1 MFLVV
6 GLGNPGNKY
15 ENNRHNIG
23 FKIIDSLIE
32 DFKAIHISNKDFL
45 GELYKS
51 HNLLFLKPTTFMN
64 LSGKSVLAVKNFYK
78 VQDILVLHDEL
89 DLPFGSIKFKYGGSS
104 GGHNGLK
111 SIDALC
117 GNLYYRLRYGIGKPL
132 EKEKV
137 ISWVL
142 EDFTKE
148 EIKLQK
154 DLILHCIKVIKEI
167 IKLQNPQELAS
178 KISAHF
184 TLNAKK
190 EG

>member
-154 DLILHCIKVIKEI
+154 DLILHCIKAIKEI

>member
-23 FKIIDSLIE
+23 FKIIDSLME

-154 DLILHCIKVIKEI
+154 DLILHCIKAIKEI